1 MIEETNK
8 RRLKETL
15 VLIPDACPC
24 FLHTVTVALPCL
36 KRAESL
42 SVICDMIIVKIRST
56 HRICDDTA
64 LWELTEKLKTT
75 PIISRGSGWME
86 LGVGELGVLIRVVS
100 RSYMLKFVALIM
112 DHAKQDAKFK
122 KKDIQ
127 ILNVYECNGTN
138 FFFASLN
145 GTFHL
150 SSNENICSFA
160 WMKKHSSFVFY
171 NLYKDSNF

>member
-15 VLIPDACPC
+15 FLIPDVCPC
-24 FLHTVTVALPCL
+24 FLHTVTVELPCL

-75 PIISRGSGWME
+75 PIISRGSG
-86 LGVGELGVLIRVVS
+86 
-100 RSYMLKFVALIM
+100 
-112 DHAKQDAKFK
+112 
-122 KKDIQ
+122 
-127 ILNVYECNGTN
+127 
-138 FFFASLN
+138 
-145 GTFHL
+145 
-150 SSNENICSFA
+150 
-160 WMKKHSSFVFY
+160 
-171 NLYKDSNF
+171 